1 MIMQKSFQGGHW
13 SFLGPGEEVEWYGT
27 SSYKTAGKWTED
39 ANLMIG
45 HFTESFRGIRAFN
58 RGIVKKK
65 GGRSTIHFTAE
76 FSNIGLFFRTTD
88 SANQLSSMEQYRV
101 GVKNLPKSFLEQ
113 KASHVDKS
121 ISRENDQLSK
131 RLNPQ
136 EVNFVS
142 TQSNE
147 DQGTSWKELAFSS
160 QAIQRTGSRRAIPKH
175 SRTNRFC
182 ETSLCWTELQN
193 HSRFE

>member
-13 SFLGPGEEVEWYGT
+13 SFLGPGEEDKWYGT
-27 SSYKTAGKWTED
+27 SSYKTEGKWTED

-76 FSNIGLFFRTTD
+76 SSNIELFFRTTD
-88 SANQLSSMEQYRV
+88 SANQLYGAVSSWREEFAE
-101 GVKNLPKSFLEQ
+101 KLLEQ

-131 RLNPQ
+131 
-136 EVNFVS
+136 
-142 TQSNE
+142 
-147 DQGTSWKELAFSS
+147 G
-160 QAIQRTGSRRAIPKH
+160 
-175 SRTNRFC
+175 
-182 ETSLCWTELQN
+182 
-193 HSRFE
+193 